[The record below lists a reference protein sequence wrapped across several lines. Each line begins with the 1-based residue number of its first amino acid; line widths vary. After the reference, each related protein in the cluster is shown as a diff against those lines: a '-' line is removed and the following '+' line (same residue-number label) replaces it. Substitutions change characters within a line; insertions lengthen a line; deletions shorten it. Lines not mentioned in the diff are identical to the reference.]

1 MIKYPDKLKK
11 DDEIRVLA
19 PSHSMSSVSK
29 HHIELAKKKLE
40 GLGFV
45 VTFGKN
51 VYEMND
57 INKSSS
63 VQARVDDLHEAFNDK
78 NVKMILPVIG
88 GYHSNQL
95 LSHLDWEL
103 IKSNPKIVGGYSDTT
118 ALQNAIFAKTG
129 IVTYSS
135 IAFIMMAKIRNN
147 QYSFNSLMQC
157 LTTNE
162 EYEMAPCHKWDDS
175 EWYIDQE
182 NYELFDTTELNT
194 IHSGKAKGR
203 VIGGNLGTFRLLQG
217 TQYFPYLKEDYI
229 YFLEECTPSKGVDFA
244 RELQSL
250 MHASDLTN
258 LKGVVIGRFQIGSNI
273 DNVMLAKIIA
283 EISEII
289 NIPIISNAPFGHTYP
304 IATFPIGGV
313 VEIDA
318 NQKLIKIIEH

>member
-1 MIKYPDKLKK
+1 MIRYSDKLKK
-11 DDEIRVLA
+11 GDEIRVVA
-19 PSHSMSSVSK
+19 PSNSMSSVSK
-29 HHIELAKKKLE
+29 AHIELAKKELE
-40 GLGFV
+40 DLGFI

-57 INKSSS
+57 FNKSSS
-63 VQARVDDLHEAFNDK
+63 VQARVNDLHEAFIDK

-118 ALQNAIFAKTG
+118 ALQNAIFAKTR

-135 IAFIMMAKIRNN
+135 IAFIMMAKTKNN
-147 QYSFNSLMQC
+147 QYSLNSLLQC
-157 LTTNE
+157 LTNNE
-162 EYEMAPCHKWDDS
+162 EYEMAPCDKWDDS
-175 EWYIDQE
+175 EWYINQE
-182 NYELFDTTELNT
+182 NYELFDTTEFNT
-194 IHSGKAKGR
+194 IQPGKAKGR

-217 TQYFPYLKEDYI
+217 TQYFPSLKEDYI
-229 YFLEECTPSKGVDFA
+229 YFLEECSPSKGVDFA

-250 MHASDLTN
+250 IHASDLTK
-258 LKGVVIGRFQIGSNI
+258 LKGIVIGRFQIDSQI

-283 EISEII
+283 EILELS

-304 IATFPIGGV
+304 IATFPIGGL

-318 NQKLIKIIEH
+318 NQKRIRILEH